1 MGDDVADMVGIVAYS
16 RSGDPFHI
24 LKLVQAVKDVGNQAG
39 SIKPWGREI
48 KWADVRGEYTA
59 KILHI
64 KRGHRLSKQYHK
76 QKEESMLVLSG
87 KLHLEY
93 ANHLLILQPGG
104 SVHIPPGTVHRPS
117 ATDEDVFIL
126 EISTWDDGDVVRLED
141 DYGRECA
148 TV

>member
-1 MGDDVADMVGIVAYS
+1 M
-16 RSGDPFHI
+16 
-24 LKLVQAVKDVGNQAG
+24 KLVQAVKDVEKQEA

-48 KWADVRGEYTA
+48 KWADVHGEYTA

-64 KRGHRLSKQYHK
+64 KSGNRLSKQYHRNK
-76 QKEESMLVLSG
+76 VESMLVLSG

-93 ANHLLILQPGG
+93 ENHALILQPGG
-104 SVHIPPGTVHRPS
+104 TVHIPAGTVHRPS